1 MESDNMRITVRFNQ
15 SERQEFINWIKSEY
29 PAVDIDETVDHNW
42 IDENSNISVS
52 ELWTTYCES

>member
-1 MESDNMRITVRFNQ
+1 MRITVRFNQ

-29 PAVDIDETVDHNW
+29 PAVDIDETVDRDW
-42 IDENSNISVS
+42 VDEGSNISVS